1 MQHPPSRATAIIAIS
16 VFLNFAGFTLIIPV
30 LPFSVARY
38 CAAADVAFWVALILA
53 VFALCSF
60 FAAPV
65 LGALSDRFGRRPVL
79 LLSLC
84 GSAVGFAVFGIGG
97 ALWVLVLGR
106 VLEGMTAGSIA
117 AMYAVVADTHSPE
130 QRGPAFGKLGA
141 AGGLGFM
148 LGPVLGGLLGQFSLS
163 APLYGAAVLALANA
177 LMVQCFLPES
187 HPREQRSTR
196 LHRGQFNAIS
206 QLAQAMRQPQL
217 RLLFA
222 VVFCFAFG
230 STVLQSNLTVL
241 LKDKLLFNP
250 AAIGV
255 ALAGIGVMDMLS
267 QGLAAPRLLPRFGE
281 RRVATAGLLIN
292 GVGLI
297 SLAALAYHPALLLLV
312 CGIALF
318 TLGDGLF
325 QPSASALIANAAPAG
340 QQGAVMGANQAQQ
353 SIARMAGPLLSAWL
367 YGLFASA
374 PYATAALVVLLAAG
388 ALLTRQ
394 RGCRSS
400 PAGG

>member
-1 MQHPPSRATAIIAIS
+1 MRHPLVVIAVS

-30 LPFSVARY
+30 LPFVVARHV
-38 CAAADVAFWVALILA
+38 APADVAFWVALILA

-60 FAAPV
+60 VAAPV
-65 LGALSDRFGRRPVL
+65 LGALSDRYGRRPVL

-106 VLEGMTAGSIA
+106 VIEGLTAGSIS
-117 AMYAVVADTHSPE
+117 AMYAYVADTHSPD

-148 LGPVLGGLLGQFSLS
+148 LGPVLGGLLGQVALS

-177 LMVQCFLPES
+177 LMIQYCLPES

-196 LHRGQFNAIS
+196 LHWGQFNAIG
-206 QLAQAMRQPQL
+206 QLVQALRQPQL
-217 RLLFA
+217 RLLFG

-230 STVLQSNLTVL
+230 STVLQSNLAVL

-292 GVGLI
+292 GAGLVM
-297 SLAALAYHPALLLLV
+297 LAALAYHPALPLLV

-318 TLGDGLF
+318 TCGDGLF

-340 QQGAVMGANQAQQ
+340 KQGAVMGANQAQQ

-374 PYATAALVVLLAAG
+374 PYATAALVVFLAA

-394 RGCRSS
+394 RADRSS
-400 PAGG
+400 PVDG